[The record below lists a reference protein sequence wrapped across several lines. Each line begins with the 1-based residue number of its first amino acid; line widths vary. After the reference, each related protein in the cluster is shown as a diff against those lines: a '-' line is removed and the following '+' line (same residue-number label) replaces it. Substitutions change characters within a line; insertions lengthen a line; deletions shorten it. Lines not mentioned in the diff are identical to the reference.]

1 MRELLHNPEDAAASQ
16 YRGGGGRLQ
25 AIADPL
31 LPPFRVS
38 PETPRAVASRGVR
51 ISGVRAPYPQAGSR
65 PASTRGTTSLRIG
78 SVPSARSALI

>member
-65 PASTRGTTSLRIG
+65 PASASRQAPTCHHPGATS
-78 SVPSARSALI
+78 ATAA